1 MIRPIFNKFSNGDP
15 QDEHNKRMR
24 VYLLHL
30 EERNTLCYRLENEV
44 GRLRLEAHNAH
55 KAEQEA
61 RSLRQSMKVLRSQL
75 KAMFKE

>member
-1 MIRPIFNKFSNGDP
+1 MMRRPIFNKFSSCHP
-15 QDEHNKRMR
+15 QEDYNERMR

-44 GRLRLEAHNAH
+44 GRLRLEAH

>member
-30 EERNTLCYRLENEV
+30 EERNTLCYRLENQV
-44 GRLRLEAHNAH
+44 GRLRLEAH